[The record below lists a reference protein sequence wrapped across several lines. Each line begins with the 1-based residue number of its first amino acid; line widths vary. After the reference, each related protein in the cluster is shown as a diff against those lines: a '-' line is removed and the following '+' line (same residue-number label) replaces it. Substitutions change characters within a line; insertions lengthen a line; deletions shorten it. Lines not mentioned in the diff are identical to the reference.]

1 MTAPSVPSETPA
13 ALRLQNLQRRRRN
26 LGAPAAAGVAFAL
39 VALLA
44 YGVTDE
50 VISRR
55 QDGFCKANHGIP
67 GATRSE
73 TRTWWPVGE
82 ICRLHLADGTTRVRE
97 PGWALTAFTG
107 AWIAAVAV
115 GVAAPARSS
124 RRRLAWAVAI
134 PALPLAVLIQVVIS
148 PTSYARLVSLTAISL
163 GFGVFMGAVTAVAVW
178 YFFRGRLLA
187 TVLGSWLLW
196 GTIIFLQGRDNVGL

>member
-13 ALRLQNLQRRRRN
+13 ALRSKGSPRRRRN
-26 LGAPAAAGVAFAL
+26 LRAPATACVAFAL
-39 VALLA
+39 VAVLA

-55 QDGFCKANHGIP
+55 RDGFCKVNHGIP

-73 TRTWWPVGE
+73 TRTWWPLGE

-97 PGWALTAFTG
+97 PGWSLTAFTG
-107 AWIAAVAV
+107 AWMAAVAL
-115 GVAAPARSS
+115 GAAAPARSS
-124 RRRLAWAVAI
+124 RRRLAWAVAV
-134 PALPLAVLIQVVIS
+134 PTLPLAILIQLVIS
-148 PTSYARLVSLTAISL
+148 PASYARLVSLTAISL

-187 TVLGSWLLW
+187 TVLGSWLVW